1 MRSSGLAKRV
11 DQVKALK
18 LPVNAVGNNSRDVYE
33 PTAHEFA
40 THPDFAKVRAD
51 GVLWDAASFDG
62 LTEVAA

>member
-1 MRSSGLAKRV
+1 MKGSGLAKRV
-11 DQVKALK
+11 DQVKALE
-18 LPVNAVGNNSRDVYE
+18 LPVNAVRNNPNDVHE